1 MAVLSQLAVT
11 ICSPSGLWAADLTS
25 PSCSYKLKRKQ
36 LQIRIENALDLML
49 SSEIG
54 NERLKKKI
62 EANEKR
68 LVEIDDEI
76 ENLQLVLMPMV
87 PDLEQFR
94 KGLEEGLKGD
104 FDVKRRTYTGLIDRI
119 VSYDHEEISIE
130 FNLQTIDH
138 DPNDID
144 GRTARKMTEMEAEK
158 TPPK

>member
-1 MAVLSQLAVT
+1 LAVLSQLAVT
-11 ICSPSGLWAADLTS
+11 IRSPSGLWAADLTS

-119 VSYDHEEISIE
+119 VSYNHEEISIE

-144 GRTARKMTEMEAEK
+144 GWTARKMTEMEAEK

>member
-1 MAVLSQLAVT
+1 
-11 ICSPSGLWAADLTS
+11 
-25 PSCSYKLKRKQ
+25 
-36 LQIRIENALDLML
+36 ML

>member
-1 MAVLSQLAVT
+1 
-11 ICSPSGLWAADLTS
+11 
-25 PSCSYKLKRKQ
+25 
-36 LQIRIENALDLML
+36 ML

-68 LVEIDDEI
+68 LVEIDDET

-130 FNLQTIDH
+130 FNLQTIDR

-144 GRTARKMTEMEAEK
+144 GRTAPEDDGNGSGKDAPQIIPQQIHGNSCRG
-158 TPPK
+158 